1 MSGPITLFTTLKPVV
16 GHDAV
21 TQRNALQSWL
31 ALGVDRVRVVVMG
44 RGEGVSELCADL
56 GVERVDDVPVNGYG
70 TPLLSGLYAAAEQRT
85 ERGGV
90 LCYLNADIALLPDFV
105 TAVDR
110 VGSSKKRYLM
120 VGRRTNVR
128 VPGEAREGAL
138 GEMARGSG
146 KLDGPTAI
154 DYFVTPKGCWG
165 RLPDFAIGRTAWDN
179 WLIYRARRL
188 KMPVVDA
195 TECVLAIHQEHDYE
209 HTQAEDGR
217 GRKWV
222 WQGPEARLN
231 LTMAGGKK
239 NLFTLWDAT
248 HRLTAKGV
256 ESREGGAGLGGGVWS
271 YRRSVAHP
279 AVA

>member
-21 TQRNALQSWL
+21 TQRNALESWL
-31 ALGVDRVRVVVMG
+31 ALGSGRVRVIVMG
-44 RGEGVSELCADL
+44 GGLGVAELCDEL
-56 GVERVDDVPVNGYG
+56 GVEHVEGVPVNSYG
-70 TPLLSGLYAAAEQRT
+70 TPLLSGLYDAAEAQT

-90 LCYLNADIALLPDFV
+90 LCYLNADIALLPGFV
-105 TAVDR
+105 AAVGR
-110 VGSSKKRYLM
+110 VGRAKKRYLM

-128 VPGEAREGAL
+128 VSAEATPDELEALAKGA
-138 GEMARGSG
+138 GSV
-146 KLDGPTAI
+146 DGPTAI
-154 DYFVTPKGCWG
+154 DYFVTPKGAWG

-179 WLIYRARRL
+179 WMIYRARCL

-195 TECVLAIHQEHDYE
+195 TACVLAIHQEHDYE
-209 HTQAEDGR
+209 HTDVEDGR

-231 LTMAGGKK
+231 LTMAGGKR
-239 NLFTLWDAT
+239 NLFTLMDAT
-248 HRLTAKGV
+248 HRLTERGV
-256 ESREGGAGLGGGVWS
+256 ETCERGTGLGGGVWS
-271 YRRSVAHP
+271 YRRSVSHP